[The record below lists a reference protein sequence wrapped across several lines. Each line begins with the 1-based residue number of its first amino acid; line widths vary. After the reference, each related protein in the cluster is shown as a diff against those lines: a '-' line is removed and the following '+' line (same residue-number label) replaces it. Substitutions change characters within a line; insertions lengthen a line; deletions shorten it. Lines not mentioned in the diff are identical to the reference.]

1 MKTSLKTR
9 KKILVTESQLKRLID
24 AISNGAVMDQE
35 GSDPKPHNSKSAPKF
50 L

>member
-1 MKTSLKTR
+1 MKTTLKTR
-9 KKILVTESQLKRLID
+9 KKIIVTESQFKRLID

-35 GSDPKPHNSKSAPKF
+35 GHNLKSNNSKSAPKF